1 MSGQAGGRIRGGILR
16 LMLAVALAPSSL
28 VGTAH
33 AEAGGRLL
41 YYLNCLGCHPQPAH
55 DPGDFD
61 SPGAALRPVGG
72 FYQTEAG
79 RRFFIRLPPAGSPPL
94 SAEDEQLLRDEIF
107 NWKSACF
114 ALTASTPLI
123 RNRHV
128 GRQP

>member
-1 MSGQAGGRIRGGILR
+1 MSGRGTDRLKRLGIWLLFAQAACAGS
-16 LMLAVALAPSSL
+16 AA
-28 VGTAH
+28 
-33 AEAGGRLL
+33 AESGGRLL
-41 YYLNCLGCHPQPAH
+41 YYLNCLGCHPMPAH

-61 SPGAALRPVGG
+61 GHDRYVGG

-94 SAEDEQLLRDEIF
+94 NALDERLLVEEIHA
-107 NWKSACF
+107 WKSACF

-128 GRQP
+128 GGRR